1 MLLASLLCVFL
12 TAAQAPEKA
21 ATFVKWNRTLPVGPQ
36 PCAIATA
43 DLTGNGLPDLVTA
56 DRGTLTDLRE
66 ERPAN
71 DEISILL
78 AQSKMEYQR
87 YLPSLRSGF
96 GPYALALANMDVL
109 PWIDIVVANFHDT
122 KHRDLSVFLNLR
134 NDNVFKP
141 LTFTVPDQDLPYNAQ
156 RDPEGNPLFAASGLT
171 SLVVRD
177 FNGDGF
183 RDVCATAWASDQLVL
198 FPGAAEGILGNP
210 RLIPLGGG
218 PRDIQEYDF
227 DQDGKRDLAVVLYRS
242 AEVVLLKHIAPME
255 FKEQARF
262 PTGGRLPTRLR
273 MADINADGRM
283 DIVVSHSYT
292 DDSIVIFY
300 ADNTPF
306 SYTVSQTIRLGS
318 DSRTLEK
325 KICDILPG
333 DFNNDGRV
341 DIAATCHFSGEV
353 VVLFN
358 QSKDA
363 TIPQSFRKEIYT
375 YDNGKPYALCTA
387 DFDQN
392 GKPDLAVTLWE
403 ANAVAFLLGR

>member
-1 MLLASLLCVFL
+1 
-12 TAAQAPEKA
+12 
-21 ATFVKWNRTLPVGPQ
+21 
-36 PCAIATA
+36 
-43 DLTGNGLPDLVTA
+43 
-56 DRGTLTDLRE
+56 
-66 ERPAN
+66 
-71 DEISILL
+71 
-78 AQSKMEYQR
+78 
-87 YLPSLRSGF
+87 
-96 GPYALALANMDVL
+96 
-109 PWIDIVVANFHDT
+109 
-122 KHRDLSVFLNLR
+122 
-134 NDNVFKP
+134 
-141 LTFTVPDQDLPYNAQ
+141 
-156 RDPEGNPLFAASGLT
+156 
-171 SLVVRD
+171 
-177 FNGDGF
+177 
-183 RDVCATAWASDQLVL
+183 
-198 FPGAAEGILGNP
+198 
-210 RLIPLGGG
+210 
-218 PRDIQEYDF
+218 
-227 DQDGKRDLAVVLYRS
+227 
-242 AEVVLLKHIAPME
+242 
-255 FKEQARF
+255 
-262 PTGGRLPTRLR
+262 

-333 DFNNDGRV
+333 DFNSDGRV